1 MKKILCLLFLILILA
16 NCNSKKL
23 SPESDVKT
31 WFAPCS
37 SFSKDKDGYILGGC
51 CYDVTI
57 PSLVLNK
64 NEPFHK
70 KGMIRSRDNKGNY
83 TETEVEVNGHL
94 SPDGK
99 NLYVSFVYNNNV
111 VDHEFSIEKS
121 TMVCDCACF

>member
-1 MKKILCLLFLILILA
+1 MKKILYLSLLILILA
-16 NCNSKKL
+16 QCNSKKL

-51 CYDVTI
+51 CYNVTI

-64 NEPFHK
+64 NEPFSK
-70 KGMIRSRDNKGNY
+70 KGMIRSGDGKGNY
-83 TETEVEVNGHL
+83 TETEVEVNGNL

-99 NLYVSFVYNNNV
+99 NLYVSFTYKNKNV
-111 VDHEFSIEKS
+111 KHEFSIVES
-121 TMVCDCACF
+121 NMVCDCMCL